1 VFVLNS
7 PNNPRLSK
15 KEVLIAE
22 GDTVEAVVTQLARNA
37 GRDEKLCRLWIQ
49 SQRAALSPAP
59 TSPIP
64 ASPTASPQGPTA
76 RAFDRLLEKHLMFS
90 DPSLSL
96 VPGEYVLLDFADDSG
111 EFGHSAPPDDDDAPE
126 DSMDVD
132 TPPTSSRSDEVV
144 ADKDKRKQVRSAR
157 PPRPNAPF

>member
-1 VFVLNS
+1 MGARARARDQRLPLPNS
-7 PNNPRLSK
+7 PPDPPTPPSASGSVSSNS
-15 KEVLIAE
+15 VYA
-22 GDTVEAVVTQLARNA
+22 
-37 GRDEKLCRLWIQ
+37 
-49 SQRAALSPAP
+49 SPAFQLK
-59 TSPIP
+59 TLCLALPIP

-157 PPRPNAPF
+157 PLRTQPPF